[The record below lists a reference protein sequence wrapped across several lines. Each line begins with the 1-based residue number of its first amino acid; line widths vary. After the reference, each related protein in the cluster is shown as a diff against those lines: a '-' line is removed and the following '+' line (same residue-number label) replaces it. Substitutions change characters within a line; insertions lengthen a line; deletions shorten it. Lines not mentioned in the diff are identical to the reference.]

1 MERPSHPFSPQ
12 DPSWQRYVYHL
23 ARWQLLQ
30 IRDIAGACGVKLN
43 TFKSYDDILSVM
55 RTGWAEARGF
65 ITGELMSIA
74 SIDPYVTDDP
84 NERAQLRMQ
93 KLDALKT
100 LNKTCEKRDEMQLFS
115 EDKEKDR
122 DALKELTTEELKAK
136 ARELL
141 K

>member
-1 MERPSHPFSPQ
+1 MERPTHPFDHQ
-12 DPSWQRYVYHL
+12 DPRWQRYVYHL

-74 SIDPYVTDDP
+74 AADPYSVEDP
-84 NERAQLRMQ
+84 AERAQLRMH

-100 LNKTCEKRDEMQLFS
+100 LNKTCEKRDEMQLLT

-122 DALKELTTEELKAK
+122 DVLKKLSTEELR
-136 ARELL
+136 ARAAELL